1 MKLTTKTSLTI
12 IVILAFAVVVTN
24 LLNYYKYQ
32 STLRE
37 LVQSRFVVV
46 GLDIKHAIEGS
57 VNLGIPLPQTEN
69 TQEILNRVKE
79 GDDQILSVEVFEIS
93 GTEGRRIF
101 GTDASGVGR
110 VVPDDWVRAAERD
123 DATSWQFDEDE
134 AFGVGIALIN
144 NFNKRIGGVVLRY
157 SRAYQQG
164 KIEAMFQ
171 NLSRAVLVVF
181 AISCILAFIG
191 VYVFFRPIS
200 STFARMT
207 ASLNSLLSDETPVL
221 TAENAETPE
230 EKHYAEFQDKTRKVL
245 EVLREAEAE
254 GLAGNDDKLAGSEE
268 KA

>member
-24 LLNYYKYQ
+24 FLNYYKYQ

-57 VNLGIPLPQTEN
+57 VNLGIPLSQTEN
-69 TQEILNRVKE
+69 TQEILNRVKA
-79 GDDQILSVEVFEIS
+79 GDAQILSVEVFEIA
-93 GTEGRRIF
+93 GAKGNRIF
-101 GTDASGVGR
+101 GTNAAGIGQE
-110 VVPDDWVRAAERD
+110 VPDDWVKSAERTD
-123 DATSWQFDEDE
+123 SSNWQFDEDE

-144 NFNKRIGGVVLRY
+144 NFNKSIGGVVLRY

-164 KIEAMFQ
+164 KIDAMFQ
-171 NLSRAVLVVF
+171 ALGQTVLIVF
-181 AISCILAFIG
+181 GISCILAFIG

-200 STFARMT
+200 TTFARMT
-207 ASLNSLLSDETPVL
+207 ASLSSLLSDETPIL

-230 EKHYAEFQDKTRKVL
+230 EKHYAEFQEKTRKVL
-245 EVLREAEAE
+245 EILREAEDQ
-254 GLAGNDDKLAGSEE
+254 GLVADEE
-268 KA
+268 KP

>member
-24 LLNYYKYQ
+24 FLNYYKYQ

-57 VNLGIPLPQTEN
+57 VNLGIPLSQAEN
-69 TQEILNRVKE
+69 SQEILTRVKA
-79 GDDQILSVEVFEIS
+79 GDEQILSVEVFEIS
-93 GTEGRRIF
+93 GTTGKRIF
-101 GTDASGVGR
+101 GTDAASIGKN
-110 VVPDDWVRAAERD
+110 VPVDWVKSAERP
-123 DATSWQFDEDE
+123 DATSWQFDEDD
-134 AFGVGIALIN
+134 AYGVGIALIN

-157 SRAYQQG
+157 SRAYQLG
-164 KIEAMFQ
+164 KIDAMFQ
-171 NLSRAVLVVF
+171 TLSRALLIVF
-181 AISCILAFIG
+181 AVSSVLAFIG

-200 STFARMT
+200 TTFSRMT

-221 TAENAETPE
+221 TAENAETLE

-245 EVLREAEAE
+245 EVLREAEDQ
-254 GLAGNDDKLAGSEE
+254 GLTSDGE